1 MSAMDPSYSH
11 AAPDDGE
18 VDPAMA
24 EQMRQHAENAAD
36 HGAHQAL
43 QEAQAAAQAALQR
56 EAVEEAQQQQQ
67 EEGDAQMMHQAGGGD
82 GVSGGNFDLGEEFGI
97 GSTKNAAT
105 NAAGTHF
112 VDPNQRTFLTG
123 VDNASAANL
132 LAQQQQQQQQQFHQQ
147 QDQQQ
152 QQSHQ
157 PLASHSQQ
165 LDPNLRMSDEE
176 LIGHV
181 EHQMMEY
188 ERTAQYLEAEKARQH
203 LESLK
208 KRFMHRRRDDL
219 EKIQAEDVKVFFAMV
234 AQHQE
239 NFDRTWSKK
248 TLEHKLRADDLID
261 SLKWKHEDQQ
271 RDLYEALR
279 KKRMPKFSVELLN
292 MRKRQVLLA
301 KSKNYISAEKVKR
314 KADIL
319 EAIEIERIREAAKEE
334 NQLRF
339 QALLKKQEWDRRQL
353 SAKLK
358 IEKKCLLE
366 AKAQDFLRLK
376 KRLRNA
382 EQELKKTHTRQQLL
396 AEKKILPLYSY
407 NAQDASSDPQQQS
420 QSQQQQSG
428 STRKVGGG
436 TSRDFSNTRGNVLR
450 NTGMQRM
457 MQQSSSAAAAA
468 SQSQSQS
475 QSQSTKPPTSSTTMK
490 SARDLARTGRES
502 TAPSSLTGRA
512 GQSIMQDGVGGRP
525 ASRPTREE
533 MKEVY

>member
-1 MSAMDPSYSH
+1 
-11 AAPDDGE
+11 
-18 VDPAMA
+18 
-24 EQMRQHAENAAD
+24 
-36 HGAHQAL
+36 
-43 QEAQAAAQAALQR
+43 
-56 EAVEEAQQQQQ
+56 
-67 EEGDAQMMHQAGGGD
+67 
-82 GVSGGNFDLGEEFGI
+82 
-97 GSTKNAAT
+97 
-105 NAAGTHF
+105 
-112 VDPNQRTFLTG
+112 
-123 VDNASAANL
+123 
-132 LAQQQQQQQQQFHQQ
+132 
-147 QDQQQ
+147 
-152 QQSHQ
+152 
-157 PLASHSQQ
+157 
-165 LDPNLRMSDEE
+165 
-176 LIGHV
+176 
-181 EHQMMEY
+181 MEY

-208 KRFMHRRRDDL
+208 KRFMSRRRDDL

-271 RDLYEALR
+271 RELYESLR

-319 EAIEIERIREAAKEE
+319 ESIEIERIRESAKEE

-382 EQELKKTHTRQQLL
+382 EQELKKTHVRQQLL
-396 AEKKILPLYSY
+396 AEKKLLPLYSY
-407 NAQDASSDPQQQS
+407 NAHDDKKSTSAS
-420 QSQQQQSG
+420 
-428 STRKVGGG
+428 G
-436 TSRDFSNTRGNVLR
+436 TSRDFSSTRGNVLR
-450 NTGMQRM
+450 NSGMQRM
-457 MQQSSSAAAAA
+457 MSSGSGSARGSGSGSGGSHA
-468 SQSQSQS
+468 
-475 QSQSTKPPTSSTTMK
+475 PMK
-490 SARDLARTGRES
+490 SARDLARSGRES
-502 TAPSSLTGRA
+502 STGTRT
-512 GQSIMQDGVGGRP
+512 GQSIMGATTERP
-525 ASRPTREE
+525 NSRLREE
-533 MKEVY
+533 KDTNWTNKSTTYIPIATTIAAFAE